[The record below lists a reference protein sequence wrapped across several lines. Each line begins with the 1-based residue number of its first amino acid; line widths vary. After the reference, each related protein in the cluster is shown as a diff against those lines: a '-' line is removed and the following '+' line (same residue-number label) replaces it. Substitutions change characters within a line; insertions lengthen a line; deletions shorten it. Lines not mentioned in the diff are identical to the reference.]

1 MTEST
6 RTAFMIAVVPGDGIG
21 PEVVREGLK
30 VLEVALAK
38 AGAPRCTCESVPAGA
53 ELYRRTA
60 DAFPK
65 ESRECCRR
73 ADAILLGATGL
84 PDVRL
89 PDGTGVSVAWELR
102 VLLDLFAAVRPVRL
116 FHPALTPLKNVAADQ
131 IRLTVVRENT
141 EGIYATRRSGTML
154 HNQVATNAIVITRHA
169 TERIMRVA
177 FDLARAGAGAPKDG
191 RKRVTCVDKSNAL
204 TAWAFFRQI
213 FEEVGATYADV
224 ERDRAYV
231 DASTLL
237 LVRDPMRFDVI
248 VAENQHGDILSDL
261 CAGLVGGLGFAPSG
275 NIGTTHA
282 MFEPVHGTAPDI
294 AGKGIANPLATIL
307 SAAMML
313 RWLAGKH
320 AEPRL
325 SAAANHIESA
335 VGRMLAA
342 GGTLTPDAGGNATT
356 ATVGDAVADQIA
368 RG

>member
-1 MTEST
+1 MAEAT
-6 RTAFMIAVVPGDGIG
+6 RPACTIAVVPGDGIG

-38 AGAPRCTCESVPAGA
+38 SGAPRCVCESIPAGA

-60 DAFPK
+60 DAFPT
-65 ESRECCRR
+65 ESREACRT

-102 VLLDLFAAVRPVRL
+102 IMLDLFAAVRPVRL
-116 FHPALTPLKNVAADQ
+116 FHAALSPLKRVEADQ
-131 IRLTVVRENT
+131 IRMTVVRENT
-141 EGIYATRRSGTML
+141 EGIYATRRSGTLL
-154 HNQVATNAIVITRHA
+154 HNQVASNTIVVTRHA

-177 FDLARAGAGAPKDG
+177 FDLARAGTGAPKDG
-191 RKRVTCVDKSNAL
+191 RRRVTCVDKSNVL

-213 FEEVGATYADV
+213 FEEVGNAYPDI

-237 LVRDPMRFDVI
+237 LVRDPMRFDVL

-275 NIGTTHA
+275 NIGIDHA

-294 AGKGIANPLATIL
+294 AGKGVANPVATIL
-307 SAAMML
+307 SVAMML
-313 RWLAGKH
+313 RWLSGKH
-320 AEPRL
+320 SEPRFAN
-325 SAAANHIESA
+325 AADRIESA

-342 GGTLTPDAGGNATT
+342 GGRLTPDTGGDATT
-356 ATVGDAVADQIA
+356 DAVGDAVADQIA
-368 RG
+368 RT